1 MKVRYSRS
9 EDVLII
15 ELSDE
20 RVDYAE
26 EIRLFS
32 DKDTEEITAVE
43 MMLEKLTE
51 HVEVNLK

>member
-1 MKVRYSRS
+1 MAMYSG
-9 EDVLII
+9 
-15 ELSDE
+15 
-20 RVDYAE
+20 
-26 EIRLFS
+26 IRLFS